1 MSTAHATH
9 ADNAT
14 AAGDALATNIARAA
28 GYLKRFR
35 EQPLGHFIAGKAER
49 GSSKEIFDNVSPV
62 DSRVINQ
69 VVAGD
74 ERDVHAAAVA
84 AQNAFPAWRAKTGD
98 ERRAILHK
106 VADLIES
113 RREEIALVECMDTG
127 QALRFMSGAALR
139 AAENF
144 RFFADR
150 APGAANGLSLP
161 AAEHMNY
168 TVRQPIGPVAIITP
182 WNTPFMLSTWK
193 IAPALAAGCTVVHK
207 PAEWS
212 PLTAMLLAEII
223 TEAGV
228 PPGVVNLVNGIGEK
242 AGKLLT
248 EHPAIKAT
256 AFIGESKTGS
266 LIMSQG
272 APTLK
277 RVHLELGG
285 KNPVIVFDDASLD
298 RALDAAVFM
307 IYSLNGERCT
317 SSSRLL
323 VQRSIYAQ
331 FVDRVA
337 ERVKRLKV
345 GHPLDPATEIGP
357 LIHQRHLDK
366 VLSYFNIARN
376 DGADIRVGGAR
387 AEAVQGGYFVQ
398 PTLFANATNTMRIA
412 REEIFGPVLTAIPFV
427 DEAEAIAIANDTPY
441 GLTAYI
447 WTGDAGRAFR
457 MAHKVE
463 AGMVWVNSEN
473 NRHLPTPFG
482 GVKAS
487 GIGRDG
493 GDYSFDF
500 YMETKNIC
508 MAHGTHRVPKLG
520 A

>member
-1 MSTAHATH
+1 VSALES
-9 ADNAT
+9 NLVK
-14 AAGDALATNIARAA
+14 AAGALE
-28 GYLKRFR
+28 RFR
-35 EQPLGHFIAGKAER
+35 SEPLSHFIAGRRQR
-49 GSSKEIFDNVSPV
+49 GSSRELLDNLSPV
-62 DSRVINQ
+62 DGRVINQ
-69 VVAGD
+69 VVSGD
-74 ERDVHAAAVA
+74 ERDVDAAAA
-84 AQNAFPAWRAKTGD
+84 AAEAAFPAWRGTSG
-98 ERRAILHK
+98 EQRRAILHK
-106 VADLIES
+106 VADAIES
-113 RREEIALVECMDTG
+113 RREEIALIECIDTG

-150 APGAANGLSLP
+150 APGAGDGLSLP

-168 TVRQPIGPVAIITP
+168 TLRQAIGPVAVITP

-212 PLTAMLLAEII
+212 PLTATLLAEIM
-223 TEAGV
+223 TDAGV
-228 PPGVVNLVNGIGEK
+228 PPGVVNVVNGIGERT
-242 AGKLLT
+242 GRLLT
-248 EHPAIKAT
+248 EHPAVRAT

-266 LIMSQG
+266 LVMSQG

-285 KNPVIVFDDASLD
+285 KNPVIVFADADLE
-298 RALDAAVFM
+298 RALDAVVFM

-323 VQRSIYAQ
+323 VERSIHDRFMERLAQ
-331 FVDRVA
+331 RVA
-337 ERVKRLKV
+337 RLKV

-357 LIHQRHLDK
+357 LIHPRHLEK
-366 VLSYFNIARN
+366 VLR
-376 DGADIRVGGAR
+376 
-387 AEAVQGGYFVQ
+387 YFVMAREEGAEIRAGGGRVESLKPGLYVE
-398 PTLFANATNTMRIA
+398 PTLFAGARSGMRIA
-412 REEIFGPVLTAIPFV
+412 REEIFGPVLTAIPFD
-427 DEAEAIAIANDTPY
+427 DEAQALAIANETPY
-441 GLTAYI
+441 GLAAYV
-447 WTGDAGRAFR
+447 WTSDSGRALR
-457 MAHKVE
+457 LAHRID

-482 GVKAS
+482 GMKAS

-500 YMETKNIC
+500 YMETKNVC
-508 MAHGTHRVPKLG
+508 MAFGTHRVPKLG